1 MLPFWLVIWLMQ
13 WFFNV
18 CSLYDISQ
26 AHVLQF
32 PIDLT
37 ITQSHKTLSQDKGA
51 FYFIIF
57 HAKGLNKISVSLD
70 TMRISWDLF

>member
-1 MLPFWLVIWLMQ
+1 MLPFWLFIWLMP

-18 CSLYDISQ
+18 CSLYVSQ

-32 PIDLT
+32 SIDPT

-57 HAKGLNKISVSLD
+57 HVKGLNKISVSLD
-70 TMRISWDLF
+70 TMRIS